1 MKQQVLIIH
10 GGTTFSS
17 YGNYLEYLKAYV
29 LKPEKLKYTLAW
41 KDSLAADLGDD
52 YEVLS
57 PRMPNGTNAQY
68 TEWSI
73 WFEKII
79 PLLNNNVILI
89 GHSLGGIFLAKYL
102 SENKFP
108 KTIKAVILVSAPYEE
123 LEDEELGSFTL
134 TKSLIGLNDQTNK
147 IILIQS
153 KDDIVV
159 PLDHVYKYNEES
171 PKSEV
176 ILFDDKGHFKLE
188 HFPELV
194 ETIKGL

>member
-1 MKQQVLIIH
+1 MKQQILIIH

-17 YGNYLEYLKAYV
+17 YENYIEYLKAYV
-29 LKPEKLKYTLAW
+29 LKPEKLKYSLAW

-52 YEVLS
+52 YEVLT
-57 PRMPNGTNAQY
+57 PRLPNGTNAQY
-68 TEWSI
+68 TEWLI

-108 KTIKAVILVSAPYEE
+108 KSIKAVIFVSAPYEE

-134 TKSLIGLNDQTNK
+134 TKSLIGLNNQVKK
-147 IILIQS
+147 IILIHS
-153 KDDIVV
+153 KDDLVV
-159 PLDHVYKYNEES
+159 PLEHVYKYN
-171 PKSEV
+171 KDLQNSEV
-176 ILFDDKGHFKLE
+176 VLFDDKGHFKLE

-194 ETIKGL
+194 KIIKTI